1 MPPPQFVGQICD
13 PRDVSLALR
22 LFKDYQTPEMQK
34 LYLFTQEG
42 KPHLRPSPT
51 YLADV
56 QARGGFAVRD
66 TISVGHRRTLVDWL
80 YELSQHFYPKSSL
93 SETFQLAVNFLDRAS
108 ALRPL
113 ALPEYQRLGGACFLI
128 ASKVAETHPPSCR
141 ELSELSGGAF
151 TPRLLQAMELWVI
164 SGLKWNLNPPTPHMF
179 LDPFL
184 SLFPLNEHDYI
195 NIYHLANQYLDSIQR
210 EYEFLQYRPSV
221 QALAALQCAL
231 TWRGVPH
238 FHGYVSAELARI
250 AEGPTVMISS
260 LIIPRMREIE
270 LCAAAITSRLGNKPP
285 ACGSARRTSQHV
297 THSTQVQH
305 GLATPVVNLQDPIS
319 CSNGGT
325 SRNSRSQVDTFFGD
339 HKHPEQAAAKANA
352 RKRSVAATGAYTQH
366 QQDTQH
372 QQHQQRHQQ
381 QQQQQQ
387 YHLQQQQQR
396 SQQVP
401 VHRNSDANGV
411 AYNAQLQQQQQQQV
425 SDASG
430 LAHDLRPMRPQIK
443 QEHVGLAA
451 THDARPHSRYA
462 RPLSLGHPDYCRLPT
477 QLQQQPQQQMQ
488 QPSAPP
494 AAAQEARPASPV
506 GTTQAHTREVAR
518 PASRH
523 PTAPLAPPPP
533 PNPQFN
539 VASANESARL
549 SQATADPGGVPYIWD
564 TDFCDPVVSD
574 VTSKDVPE
582 DIREIIR
589 NADREAGHNFT
600 RRQQTD
606 QEELSHLHHLGH
618 LILEKQERLRYE
630 KERMQ
635 QHKQQKQQ
643 QTQQQQQRQ
652 VLLEQQQQ
660 AQRRPAGKAK
670 SSLSAPT
677 QPPTSVSLPPPPAP
691 QQQQPPAA
699 PRRTRA
705 ATQKQQQLQ
714 QLQPQQQQRQP
725 AVPLVYTK
733 AKQGRKRAAGGPPPV
748 QEQVRKRTAKATF
761 PTPDEQ
767 LPPQSYSR
775 LMNLYDAVHG
785 RLKWRAAPDTSDV

>member
-93 SETFQLAVNFLDRAS
+93 SETFQRSIPILATPLTLNAFAILAQLAVNFLDRAS

-128 ASKVAETHPPSCR
+128 ASKVVETHPPSCR

-238 FHGYVSAELARI
+238 FHGYVSGELARI

-260 LIIPRMREIE
+260 LTIPRMREIE

-339 HKHPEQAAAKANA
+339 QKHPEQAAAKANG
-352 RKRSVAATGAYTQH
+352 RKRSVAAAGAYMQH
-366 QQDTQH
+366 HQDTQH
-372 QQHQQRHQQ
+372 QQHQQQQQRHQQ

-387 YHLQQQQQR
+387 YRLQQQQQR

-401 VHRNSDANGV
+401 VPRNSDANGV
-411 AYNAQLQQQQQQQV
+411 AFNARLQQQQQQQV

-430 LAHDLRPMRPQIK
+430 LAHDLRPMGPQIK
-443 QEHVGLAA
+443 QEHVGLPA
-451 THDARPHSRYA
+451 THDARPDSRYA
-462 RPLSLGHPDYCRLPT
+462 RPLHPDYYRLPT

-488 QPSAPP
+488 QRSAPP
-494 AAAQEARPASPV
+494 VAAQEARPTSPA
-506 GTTQAHTREVAR
+506 GTTQAHAREAAR
-518 PASRH
+518 PASRN
-523 PTAPLAPPPP
+523 PSAPLAPPPP
-533 PNPQFN
+533 PDPQFN
-539 VASANESARL
+539 V
-549 SQATADPGGVPYIWD
+549 GGVQYIWD
-564 TDFCDPVVSD
+564 TGFCDPIVSD
-574 VTSKDVPE
+574 VTSEDVPE
-582 DIREIIR
+582 DIQEIR
-589 NADREAGHNFT
+589 NVDREAGHNFT

-606 QEELSHLHHLGH
+606 QEELSHLHQLGH
-618 LILEKQERLRYE
+618 LIVEKQERVRYE

-660 AQRRPAGKAK
+660 AQRRPAGKAR

-677 QPPTSVSLPPPPAP
+677 QPPTSVSLPPPPAS

-733 AKQGRKRAAGGPPPV
+733 PKQGRKRAAGGPPPV

-767 LPPQSYSR
+767 LPPQSHSR
-775 LMNLYDAVHG
+775 LVM
-785 RLKWRAAPDTSDV
+785 